1 MQDAKNTY
9 LWFNKRLS
17 CTQVKRTSNAIWI
30 KLTRMNRNWTGKLTL
45 LFALFPE
52 RNRAPSHISKASS
65 EEVIVPYS
73 GKMKAKYSNEDV
85 WMSFLF
91 VNLQV
96 GIAQLH
102 YRLTYS
108 QIFFQRFWVNERFR
122 IATSCSCITCLKNI
136 CEILCSCIWWL
147 KSCNLYVK

>member
-1 MQDAKNTY
+1 
-9 LWFNKRLS
+9 
-17 CTQVKRTSNAIWI
+17 
-30 KLTRMNRNWTGKLTL
+30 MNRNWTGKLTL

-52 RNRAPSHISKASS
+52 RNRAHSHISKASS

-91 VNLQV
+91 VNLPV

-108 QIFFQRFWVNERFR
+108 QIVFR
-122 IATSCSCITCLKNI
+122 DF
-136 CEILCSCIWWL
+136 E
-147 KSCNLYVK
+147 